1 MSNLEKPQT
10 IDLSPENPVL
20 VGLLVDVSG
29 SMSSSMNNESG
40 SSLNRLQSFQNSL
53 RELGEKAQALS
64 GRHRGLI
71 KIFAYGFGFGNLLSF
86 LSNDKGPQVRD
97 LLDKSDERES
107 TITLDYLADH
117 WAIYQDHI
125 HGLAQ
130 YMFGSTPMGEG
141 FHKIADRFQFEWK
154 KHKKIYLSILFV
166 LSDGEPTDES
176 PESIVKLAE
185 NLRSRGILIVSCFVT
200 STDVT
205 KPRHLYGSYQE
216 NWSQGARLM
225 FDCASELPAD
235 SEFERY
241 LREHCWTVEKGGRLF
256 TQVNQ
261 SEILSEFLGIVVSPI
276 SQLSETRANDSLNS
290 PTLSSFKSEI
300 ASPTTREISPVEE
313 PKLPIQQELSEK
325 RNTTSEISAAERGIA
340 LALAIAVLITLIA
353 LVLNPRSMDGGT
365 LAIVRFLAAT
375 FAGISGYLFSGNLG
389 LEASVPLNR
398 TQIRAT
404 GAFAAFVILLFLF
417 FVGVPSSS
425 APR

>member
-154 KHKKIYLSILFV
+154 KHKKIYLGF
-166 LSDGEPTDES
+166 
-176 PESIVKLAE
+176 AE
-185 NLRSRGILIVSCFVT
+185 
-200 STDVT
+200 
-205 KPRHLYGSYQE
+205 
-216 NWSQGARLM
+216 
-225 FDCASELPAD
+225 
-235 SEFERY
+235 
-241 LREHCWTVEKGGRLF
+241 
-256 TQVNQ
+256 
-261 SEILSEFLGIVVSPI
+261 
-276 SQLSETRANDSLNS
+276 
-290 PTLSSFKSEI
+290 
-300 ASPTTREISPVEE
+300 
-313 PKLPIQQELSEK
+313 
-325 RNTTSEISAAERGIA
+325 
-340 LALAIAVLITLIA
+340 
-353 LVLNPRSMDGGT
+353 
-365 LAIVRFLAAT
+365 
-375 FAGISGYLFSGNLG
+375 
-389 LEASVPLNR
+389 
-398 TQIRAT
+398 
-404 GAFAAFVILLFLF
+404 
-417 FVGVPSSS
+417 
-425 APR
+425 